1 MPEVKNNFTGAKM
14 NKDLS
19 PRLISNNDYIDARN
33 AAVMNSDG
41 GNSGL
46 LENVSGNR
54 FLTNFNLEGFNLEI
68 VGFYIDTTNNRL
80 FAFVTDK
87 STTAAEAPPPSQ

>member
-33 AAVMNSDG
+33 ASVINSDG
-41 GNSGL
+41 GESGL
-46 LENVSGNR
+46 IENVQGNR
-54 FLTNFNLEGFNLEI
+54 LLTSFNLE
-68 VGFYIDTTNNRL
+68 
-80 FAFVTDK
+80 
-87 STTAAEAPPPSQ
+87 